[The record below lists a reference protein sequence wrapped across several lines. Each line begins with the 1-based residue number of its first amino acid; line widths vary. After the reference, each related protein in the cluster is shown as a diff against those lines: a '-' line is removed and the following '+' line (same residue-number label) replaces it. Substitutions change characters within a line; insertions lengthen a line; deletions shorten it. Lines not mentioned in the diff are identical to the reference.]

1 MNPWKN
7 KLIWLL
13 VSLYSAMV
21 FAGPGLHFVPG
32 VPGCGSH
39 CSVIDADAGR
49 IDSSTASNASS
60 SHCEESCPFH
70 KHASAKVVRKCTQ
83 PVARGLHNHDECAVC
98 KLLATLSHSLL
109 IDFQLEQIELSVG
122 VAAKQIQTADRFS
135 FGLFQSRAPPVYCS
149 VRSRFHAF

>member
-1 MNPWKN
+1 VNPWKN

-39 CSVIDADAGR
+39 CSVIDTDACR

-135 FGLFQSRAPPVYCS
+135 FGLFQSRAPPVYC
-149 VRSRFHAF
+149 

>member
-1 MNPWKN
+1 
-7 KLIWLL
+7 
-13 VSLYSAMV
+13 MV

-49 IDSSTASNASS
+49 IDFSTASNASS

-135 FGLFQSRAPPVYCS
+135 FGLFQSRAPPVYC
-149 VRSRFHAF
+149 

>member
-13 VSLYSAMV
+13 VSLYSAIV
-21 FAGPGLHFVPG
+21 FAGPGLHFIPG

-39 CSVIDADAGR
+39 CSVIDADAVR

-60 SHCEESCPFH
+60 SHCEDNCPFH
-70 KHASAKVVRKCTQ
+70 KHAIEKVDRKGSVPVVRGQ
-83 PVARGLHNHDECAVC
+83 HDHDDCAVC

-109 IDFQLEQIELSVG
+109 VDFQLEQVELSIG
-122 VAAKQIQTADRFS
+122 VTAKQILAADRFS
-135 FGLFQSRAPPVYCS
+135 FGLFQSRAPPVYC
-149 VRSRFHAF
+149 

>member
-13 VSLYSAMV
+13 VSLYSAIA

-39 CSVIDADAGR
+39 CSVIHADAVHNNSFAR
-49 IDSSTASNASS
+49 SDASS

-70 KHASAKVVRKCTQ
+70 KHASAKVVRKGTE
-83 PVARGLHNHDECAVC
+83 PVARGLHNHDDCAVC

-109 IDFQLEQIELSVG
+109 VNFQLEQVELSVG
-122 VAAKQIQTADRFS
+122 VSVQPLQTADRFS
-135 FGLFQSRAPPVYCS
+135 FGLFQSRAPPVYC
-149 VRSRFHAF
+149 

>member
-7 KLIWLL
+7 KLVWLL
-13 VSLYSAMV
+13 VSLYSAIV

-39 CSVIDADAGR
+39 CSIIDIDVGR
-49 IDSSTASNASS
+49 IDSSARSNASS

-70 KHASAKVVRKCTQ
+70 KHAPEKVVGKGSE
-83 PVARGLHNHDECAVC
+83 PIARGLHNHDDCAVC

-109 IDFQLEQIELSVG
+109 IDFQLEQVELSVG
-122 VAAKQIQTADRFS
+122 VSVQPLQVADRFS
-135 FGLFQSRAPPVYCS
+135 FGLFQSRAPPVYC
-149 VRSRFHAF
+149 

>member
-13 VSLYSAMV
+13 VSLYSAIA

-39 CSVIDADAGR
+39 CTVIDADSVR
-49 IDSSTASNASS
+49 MDSSVEPVSGSN
-60 SHCEESCPFH
+60 HCEGSCPFH
-70 KHASAKVVRKCTQ
+70 KHASEKVVRKGTES
-83 PVARGLHNHDECAVC
+83 VARGLHNHDDCAVC

-109 IDFQLEQIELSVG
+109 IDFQLEQTELSVG
-122 VAAKQIQTADRFS
+122 VSAQPIHVADRFS
-135 FGLFQSRAPPVYCS
+135 FELFQSRAPPFY
-149 VRSRFHAF
+149 R

>member
-1 MNPWKN
+1 
-7 KLIWLL
+7 
-13 VSLYSAMV
+13 MV

-135 FGLFQSRAPPVYCS
+135 FGLFQSRAPPVYC
-149 VRSRFHAF
+149 